1 MLFLDQITMSS
12 MWYMPMILCLYTTI
26 PFAAMLVKK
35 LSLKA
40 LSLPLLLA
48 FLYGMCL
55 PALNSQLVL
64 RDIPPMDTAVYLF
77 NLCSIYY
84 LYVFTGYFISQGG
97 LQRLRTGE
105 VAVLTVLLFALI
117 CGYQLYA
124 YSDWVDYLVDYDFP
138 LLLLCAM
145 GLLELLRRGAE
156 HLRGIQP
163 VVTYLA
169 KISFGIYFVHILI
182 MSPLYWHMD
191 CSEWSHLWK
200 LLFLEGVSVGGSILL
215 IALFSG
221 IPFCRRRMFGIKG

>member
-1 MLFLDQITMSS
+1 
-12 MWYMPMILCLYTTI
+12 
-26 PFAAMLVKK
+26 MLVKK

-55 PALNSQLVL
+55 PALNSLLVL
-64 RDIPPMDTAVYLF
+64 RDIPPMDTAVHLF

-84 LYVFTGYFISQGG
+84 LYVFVGYFISQGG

-156 HLRGIQP
+156 HLRGLRP
-163 VVTYLA
+163 VVTYLPR
-169 KISFGIYFVHILI
+169 Y
-182 MSPLYWHMD
+182 PL
-191 CSEWSHLWK
+191 
-200 LLFLEGVSVGGSILL
+200 VSILF
-215 IALFSG
+215 IFSSCHYCTG
-221 IPFCRRRMFGIKG
+221 IWISASGRTCGRCCFWRACPWAAVSC